1 MWNGRAPFQMF
12 RVQEQFRA
20 PSDIVD
26 VYQGPRS
33 CAGWAALEHA
43 SSSTLPPATQQC
55 AGAPT
60 PRTRPALLHLSVFP
74 CRSTERQLVEH
85 KP

>member
-1 MWNGRAPFQMF
+1 MWNGQALFQMF

-33 CAGWAALEHA
+33 YVGWAALEHA
-43 SSSTLPPATQQC
+43 SSSTLPTATQPC
-55 AGAPT
+55 AGP
-60 PRTRPALLHLSVFP
+60 PPPELGPHCSI
-74 CRSTERQLVEH
+74 
-85 KP
+85 